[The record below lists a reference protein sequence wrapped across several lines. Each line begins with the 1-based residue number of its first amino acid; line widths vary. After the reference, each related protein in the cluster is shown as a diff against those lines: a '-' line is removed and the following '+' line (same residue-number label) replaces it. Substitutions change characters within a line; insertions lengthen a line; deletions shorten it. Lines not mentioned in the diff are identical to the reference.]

1 MKNLLLF
8 LFTSLTVVVMMSV
21 STVSPPQLGYNVGD
35 QAADFN
41 LKNVDGSMLSLS
53 NARYAKAKGF
63 IIVFTCNHCPFS
75 KKYEDRI
82 IALSNKYE
90 ALGFHL
96 IAINPNDPVREPEDS
111 FENMVKLAKE
121 KNYPFPYLLDETQT
135 TAKAYGA
142 QKTPHVYVLKKEG
155 QNLTVAY
162 IGAIDDNSLKA
173 KDVKEK
179 YTENAVDELIEGKP
193 VSKPLTKAV
202 GCMVKWRQQ

>member
-1 MKNLLLF
+1 MKNLFSIL
-8 LFTSLTVVVMMSV
+8 SV
-21 STVSPPQLGYNVGD
+21 SGLLLALVSVFSFVQPQQGYKPGD
-35 QAADFN
+35 AAEDFN
-41 LKNVDGSMLSLS
+41 LKNIDGNMLSMS
-53 NARYAKAKGF
+53 NKKYANAKGF

-82 IALSNKYE
+82 IDLAKKYE
-90 ALGFHL
+90 PLGFPL

-121 KNYPFPYLLDETQT
+121 KKYPFPYLWDESQG

-155 QNLTVAY
+155 DTRIVAY

-173 KDVKEK
+173 KDAKVK
-179 YTENAVDELIEGKP
+179 YVENAVDEILAGKA
-193 VSKPLTKAV
+193 VSNPLTKAV
-202 GCMVKWRQQ
+202 GCTVKWKQ